1 MGWEDQARIKRQG
14 EKYEI
19 DSLSGLWFRPQKYSV
34 EASESI
40 ALLRQKLSG
49 QFDPALLKKLI
60 TKYRELDKE
69 LTTTKDVLEALEPEE
84 LIELT
89 QSMKLEGKESSLEY
103 KKQVLLCGIGEH
115 NFTSEDGK
123 PEIIDQEFVDRLC
136 EYQKTAEEMLL
147 VIEEWNHPLALKSH
161 TKSGTLS
168 SGSSQEQNSP
178 ESEKTES
185 SRTEPIQ

>member
-1 MGWEDQARIKRQG
+1 MGWEVQARIRRQG
-14 EKYEI
+14 DKYEI
-19 DSLSGLWFRPQKYSV
+19 ESLPGLWFRPQKYSV

-69 LTTTKDVLEALEPEE
+69 LTTTKEVLDALEPEE

-89 QSMKLEGKESSLEY
+89 QSMKPKGKESSLEY
-103 KKQVLLCGIGEH
+103 KKQVLLCGIDEH
-115 NFTSEDGK
+115 NFTGEDGK
-123 PEIIDQEFVDRLC
+123 PEIIDPGFVDRLC
-136 EYQKTAEEMLL
+136 EFKEAAEEMLL
-147 VIEEWNHPLALKSH
+147 VIEGWNRPLALTSH
-161 TKSGTLS
+161 TRSETLS

-185 SRTEPIQ
+185 SQTEPIP